1 MIKECVMQ
9 RRIGIKGGYRG
20 SASFS
25 RFMRSLDADG
35 FRPSIFGILLVS
47 ALIGAWAAWFFLAR
61 VALYEVTDTAR
72 LEVDRAIYPIEAL
85 AAGRVVATHL
95 AAGKEV
101 QAGDVLVELDADAQR
116 LQLQEE
122 SARLAALAPQ
132 LVAIRD
138 EIAAEKEALG
148 RSRDAS
154 RVGVDEARAQ
164 FREAEAAARFAE
176 LEAERLARLHAG
188 GLLAEVDLLR
198 ARAEA
203 QRRRATAESLQLAVD
218 RMEREQSTKES
229 DRKVRL
235 ERLQHEIT
243 QLEGQRTT
251 TAATI
256 ERIQNEIEKRRI
268 RAPVAGPLGEVA
280 TLRIGAVVREGD
292 RLGAVVPPGKLRVVA
307 EFPPPAALGRV
318 RPGQPARL
326 RLEGFPWAQYGSIRA
341 TVGNVASE
349 IRAGRVRVELEV
361 DAEPVS
367 RIPLQHGLP
376 GAIEVE
382 VERVSP
388 AALVLRAA
396 GKLLA
401 SPAVRVSGTGGG

>member
-1 MIKECVMQ
+1 MQ

>member
-1 MIKECVMQ
+1 LE
-9 RRIGIKGGYRG
+9 
-20 SASFS
+20 
-25 RFMRSLDADG
+25 ADH
-35 FRPSIFGILLVS
+35 
-47 ALIGAWAAWFFLAR
+47 
-61 VALYEVTDTAR
+61 ALYP
-72 LEVDRAIYPIEAL
+72 LEAL
-85 AAGRVVATHL
+85 AAGRVEATHH

-101 QAGDVLVELDADAQR
+101 QAGDVLVELDEDAQR

-203 QRRRATAESLQLAVD
+203 QRRGATAESLQLAVD